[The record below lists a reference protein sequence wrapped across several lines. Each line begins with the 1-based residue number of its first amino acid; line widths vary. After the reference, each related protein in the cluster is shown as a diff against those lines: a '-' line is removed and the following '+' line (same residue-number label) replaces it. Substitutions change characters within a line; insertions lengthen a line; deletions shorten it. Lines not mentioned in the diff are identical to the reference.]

1 MDCFVLQEYSPDLH
15 SISKKSKN
23 HHGDGG
29 ITLTSIH
36 RSDNTAPQ
44 SYNNY
49 SMSNDNT
56 QHAPPPQTQ
65 VSNTSRYVRSFV
77 KELQVLAKRD
87 VWILKPTNKSNRRKN
102 WNSKPY
108 LQCQCILFWKLP
120 STVNILTLVQEGHIL
135 LLDTLK
141 FQENIRNTGAFSYLL
156 SILQFCYVENRK
168 IGKLMFHP
176 GKLNLTVLVRTDKL
190 RS

>member
-1 MDCFVLQEYSPDLH
+1 MVIGRFGMLQEYSPDLH

-23 HHGDGG
+23 HHGEG

-65 VSNTSRYVRSFV
+65 VSNTSRYVRLFV
-77 KELQVLAKRD
+77 KELEVKGMSTFPCQHTNRIVQNIEGARRS
-87 VWILKPTNKSNRRKN
+87 WISFVK
-102 WNSKPY
+102 
-108 LQCQCILFWKLP
+108 QFWKSICCRIWLANIIP
-120 STVNILTLVQEGHIL
+120 SQTGWKNVTNMWHVSVDEYFTKSTCSYILT
-135 LLDTLK
+135 
-141 FQENIRNTGAFSYLL
+141 
-156 SILQFCYVENRK
+156 FCGSGDGY
-168 IGKLMFHP
+168 
-176 GKLNLTVLVRTDKL
+176 
-190 RS
+190 

>member
-1 MDCFVLQEYSPDLH
+1 MLQEYSPDLH

-65 VSNTSRYVRSFV
+65 VSNTSRYVHC
-77 KELQVLAKRD
+77 LHLLHYL
-87 VWILKPTNKSNRRKN
+87 LKIVTHSDFFFWTS
-102 WNSKPY
+102 WN
-108 LQCQCILFWKLP
+108 
-120 STVNILTLVQEGHIL
+120 
-135 LLDTLK
+135 LK
-141 FQENIRNTGAFSYLL
+141 KNIRNTGTFSSL
-156 SILQFCYVENRK
+156 SLILNLCYVTN
-168 IGKLMFHP
+168 
-176 GKLNLTVLVRTDKL
+176 LNLTNLFLPEQIKFRVGMY
-190 RS
+190 SSG